1 MPRYIEN
8 LNECTDPVS
17 GDFMWLVD
25 ASAGSTDKDR
35 KVDVGKFARLAVS
48 APFTAN
54 VSLTTAGAT
63 LILTSTST
71 AGISQVRLAAHDAG
85 TQTGNYVFLGN
96 NSNATTPAA
105 GLLYMLNRAGTAY
118 CVWVDASGN
127 LRIGT
132 TAPTNANDG
141 TGTVVGAQTSHRDY
155 KELTGAPVSDKT
167 ALAFVLDAADQVQ
180 RFTYKSGA
188 FNGEEFS
195 GVILDGDTLHR
206 YGQDADAEHPAG
218 KSLNTINAI
227 GDLFLA
233 VRALTNRI
241 GALEDKAHE

>member
-1 MPRYIEN
+1 MARYIEN
-8 LNECTDPVS
+8 LNECTDPTS
-17 GDFMWLVD
+17 GDYMWIVD

-35 KVDVGKFARLAVS
+35 KVNVAKFPRLAV
-48 APFTAN
+48 ANTFTALQTISYASAAFT
-54 VSLTTAGAT
+54 VTPTSGFARITLTAADNTT
-63 LILTSTST
+63 
-71 AGISQVRLAAHDAG
+71 GI
-85 TQTGNYVFLGN
+85 GNNIFIQR

-105 GLLYMLNRAGTAY
+105 GALYIHDLNGTARRI
-118 CVWVDASGN
+118 WPDASGN

-132 TAPTNANDG
+132 TDPTNAND
-141 TGTVVGAQTSHRDY
+141 TSGTVVGAQTSHRDY
-155 KELTGAPVSDKT
+155 KEIAGAPVSDGE
-167 ALAFVLDAADQVQ
+167 ALAFVLNAAYQVQ

-195 GVILDGDTLHR
+195 GLVLEGSTQHR

-233 VRALTNRI
+233 VRELTRRIDAL
-241 GALEDKAHE
+241 GEKVYG

>member
-1 MPRYIEN
+1 MARYIEN

-35 KVDVGKFARLAVS
+35 KVDVGKFALKAGS
-48 APFTAN
+48 NTFTAAG
-54 VSLTTAGAT
+54 VALT
-63 LILTSTST
+63 LTSTAT
-71 AGISQVRLAAHDAG
+71 AGLSQVRLTASDNGA
-85 TQTGNYVFLGN
+85 QTGNYVFVGN
-96 NSNATTPAA
+96 NTNASTPAA

-132 TAPTNANDG
+132 TVPTNANDG

-155 KELTGAPVSDKT
+155 KEITGAPVSDGE

-188 FNGEEFS
+188 YNNEEFS

-233 VRALTNRI
+233 VRALTKRI
-241 GALEDKAHE
+241 DALGEKAYG

>member
-1 MPRYIEN
+1 MPRYIED

-17 GDFMWLVD
+17 GDYMWLVD
-25 ASAGSTDKDR
+25 ASAAGTDKDR
-35 KVDVGKFARLAVS
+35 KVDVGKFARLAV
-48 APFTAN
+48 ANTFTAAQAITMA
-54 VSLTTAGAT
+54 SPTLTLNPSSGYGRITLTAVDNT
-63 LILTSTST
+63 T
-71 AGISQVRLAAHDAG
+71 GI
-85 TQTGNYVFLGN
+85 GNNIFIQR

-105 GLLYMLNRAGTAY
+105 GVLYIHDLNGTARRI
-118 CVWVDASGN
+118 WPDASGN

-132 TAPTNANDG
+132 TDPTNAND
-141 TGTVVGAQTSHRDY
+141 TSGTVVGAQTSHRDY
-155 KELTGAPVSDKT
+155 KEIAGEPVSDEA
-167 ALAFVLDAADQVQ
+167 ALMFVINAAYQVR

-195 GVILDGDTLHR
+195 GLVLDGSTQHR

-233 VRALTNRI
+233 VRALTKRI
-241 GALEDKAHE
+241 DALGEKVYG

>member
-1 MPRYIEN
+1 MARYIEN
-8 LNECTDPVS
+8 LNECTDPTS
-17 GDFMWLVD
+17 GDYMWVVD

-35 KVDVGKFARLAVS
+35 KVDVGKFPRLAVGNT
-48 APFTAN
+48 FTAAQ
-54 VSLTTAGAT
+54 VISMASPTLTLTPTSGYARITLSSFDNTTGIGAN
-63 LILTSTST
+63 IF
-71 AGISQVRLAAHDAG
+71 IQR
-85 TQTGNYVFLGN
+85 

-105 GLLYMLNRAGTAY
+105 GLLLVQDLNGTARRI
-118 CVWVDASGN
+118 WPDSSGN

-132 TAPTNANDG
+132 TDPTNAND
-141 TGTVVGAQTSHRDY
+141 TSGTVVGAQTSHRDY
-155 KELTGAPVSDKT
+155 KEIAGEPVSDKT

-188 FNGEEFS
+188 YNGEEFS

-241 GALEDKAHE
+241 GALENHE